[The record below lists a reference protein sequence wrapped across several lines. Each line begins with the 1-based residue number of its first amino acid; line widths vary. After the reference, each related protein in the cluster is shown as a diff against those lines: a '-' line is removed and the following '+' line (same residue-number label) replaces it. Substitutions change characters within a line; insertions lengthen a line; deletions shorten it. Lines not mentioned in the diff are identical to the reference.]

1 MDECN
6 LSGDAEFF
14 GTAFRLFGKEP
25 AQVDAGADNAVI
37 PRPGTQHFPRTAA
50 EVEHPST
57 RFQPQRLAE
66 SGELFGG
73 DRVVDAVSAF
83 GDVEDAGDVHC
94 GEFPYGCEWILAGDG
109 QFNSAIGSQINF
121 LRASPLFLII
131 IDFALVERSGKD
143 LAVLL
148 LLNEQENGSGRAWL
162 QLVQ

>member
-1 MDECN
+1 M
-6 LSGDAEFF
+6 
-14 GTAFRLFGKEP
+14 
-25 AQVDAGADNAVI
+25 
-37 PRPGTQHFPRTAA
+37 
-50 EVEHPST
+50 
-57 RFQPQRLAE
+57 
-66 SGELFGG
+66 
-73 DRVVDAVSAF
+73 
-83 GDVEDAGDVHC
+83 
-94 GEFPYGCEWILAGDG
+94 AGDG